1 MFRDREEAGT
11 RLAEALQDLQ
21 GQDVVVLALP
31 RGGVPVA
38 AVIAA
43 ALKAP
48 LGVLM
53 VRKIGVPRQPEL
65 AVAALVDA
73 AGEQDFGEQSGDE
86 AANLQLLRNEALIRQ
101 LGIPEAHI
109 EAEATRAGEEIARR
123 RALYGGQGWR
133 GRLEGR
139 QVILVDDGVATG
151 LTAMAALQALRV
163 RKPARLVLAVP
174 VAAPD
179 VAAELARLV
188 DRTVILEQPQDLG
201 AVSLW
206 YRRFDQVDDETV
218 GRLLQAADRRLSGDD
233 TAG

>member
-1 MFRDREEAGT
+1 MFKDREEAGA

-38 AVIAA
+38 AVIAE
-43 ALKAP
+43 ALQAP
-48 LGVLM
+48 LGVMM
-53 VRKIGVPRQPEL
+53 VRKIGVPGQPEL

-73 AGEQDFGEQSGDE
+73 GEQEVGTSSGNETAD
-86 AANLQLLRNEALIRQ
+86 LQLLRNEALIRQ
-101 LGIPEAHI
+101 LGIPETHI
-109 EAEATRAGEEIARR
+109 EAEARRAGQEIARR
-123 RALYGGQGWR
+123 RSLYGGQGWS
-133 GRLEGR
+133 GSLEGH

-151 LTAMAALQALRV
+151 LTAMAALQALGA
-163 RKPARLVLAVP
+163 RKPAGLVMAVP

-188 DRTVILEQPQDLG
+188 DRSVILEQPQDLG

-218 GRLLQAADRRLSGDD
+218 RRLLQDAAQRLRGDRDPG
-233 TAG
+233 